1 MNTWLGRTYNAHL
14 MGEVATHPNAALAGR
29 LALLLRV
36 AGSDH
41 AALSR
46 LATHPARAA
55 FGYVQL
61 RFLGSKNLPQL
72 RLMFLHPPPEIQSQL
87 LKLAV

>member
-1 MNTWLGRTYNAHL
+1 MNTWLGRINNAHQ
-14 MGEVATHPNAALAGR
+14 MGEVATYPNAALAGR

-61 RFLGSKNLPQL
+61 RFLA
-72 RLMFLHPPPEIQSQL
+72 RMFHKIGRIMFNPLI
-87 LKLAV
+87 

>member
-41 AALSR
+41 V
-46 LATHPARAA
+46 PCRA
-55 FGYVQL
+55 
-61 RFLGSKNLPQL
+61 
-72 RLMFLHPPPEIQSQL
+72 
-87 LKLAV
+87 